1 MHTVPSDIAVE
12 AARGLSD
19 FLAGKV
25 GKQQASPDQVEADWH
40 GLWDELKAG
49 GWLDVGTELAA
60 ESHDAQLVVDAAY
73 LAEAFSK
80 YLVSLPFVEV
90 LAGQVGDSLADQRE
104 ITVDGTVAVAFPHEL
119 FGDDTATVDSFA
131 PSLPTADL
139 AVGSV
144 NLRKLQVEATLRA
157 MGAVS
162 CARTAFTGAVDYS
175 RSRRAY
181 GQVIGS
187 FQAMKHLMADMFVA
201 LELAESGCVWAANDL
216 DNAFAICEDV
226 LTRCLWVT
234 GRVIQVYGGI
244 GFTWEGGTHYY
255 VRHILAALRLNRAV
269 AALAVSA

>member
-12 AARGLSD
+12 AASGLSD

-25 GKQQASPDQVEADWH
+25 GKQQASPDQVEADRH
-40 GLWDELKAG
+40 GLWEELRAG

-60 ESHDAQLVVDAAY
+60 ESPPEAQLVVDAAY

-80 YLVSLPFVEV
+80 YLVSLPFIEV
-90 LAGQVGDSLADQRE
+90 LAGQVSKSLTDQRE
-104 ITVDGTVAVAFPHEL
+104 ITVDGTIAVAFPKEL
-119 FGDDTATVDSFA
+119 FGDDSAAVDAFA

-144 NLRKLQVEATLRA
+144 NLRQMQVEATLRA

-162 CARTAFTGAVDYS
+162 CARAAFTGAVDYS

-201 LELAESGCVWAANDL
+201 LELAETGCVWAANDL
-216 DNAFAICEDV
+216 DNAFTICEDV

-255 VRHILAALRLNRAV
+255 VRHILAALRLNRGMAR
-269 AALAVSA
+269 L